1 MKRYHT
7 RTAKVTS
14 GEEGSALMTA
24 IIAMFVVSLLVGGYM
39 TLTSSEYRLATRS
52 LLMGASF
59 SLAEGGVD
67 LAIDALNDDDTSG
80 WAVSGSTWRREVTDL
95 EITKGGTGSIRVVI
109 LDATGPNSETPT
121 IYSEGVISGH
131 PSGDVTKQ
139 LHVALTSG
147 FFPYK
152 NGFDSKNGFVL
163 KGQNVTM
170 DSYSSDNG
178 PYSYSNRGSEI
189 RVSTVSIATDA
200 IDIGNATIYGYVAVG
215 ATLAPGQTGSDVI
228 DVGRNG
234 SIRAY
239 GEGEGARVQEDRIM
253 TDYYASFPNRSAP
266 SVSSGWEFPSSGTI
280 TTSGTYYVDGDWSL
294 EGGGSLVIAPDTDV
308 ILVVTGTFELKG
320 SATLTLDTNSTL
332 KLFVEG
338 DVSIAGNG
346 ILNSSKP
353 EHLEVIGTNTN
364 EGEQTIKINGN
375 GQLSASVYAPNA
387 NVELKGGGSSGRV
400 YGAVVAYDASL
411 VGNSHFSFDE
421 ALADVNLGGSDYEV
435 FQWLEMTNTT
445 YETTAV
451 ALDSYF

>member
-1 MKRYHT
+1 MTTVSRGK
-7 RTAKVTS
+7 
-14 GEEGSALMTA
+14 EGSALMTA

-39 TLTSSEYRLATRS
+39 TLASSEYRLATRS
-52 LLMGASF
+52 LLIGASF

-67 LAIDALNDDDTSG
+67 LAIDALNDGDTSG
-80 WAVSGSTWRREVTDL
+80 WNVSGSTWTREVTGI
-95 EITKGGTGSIRVVI
+95 EITTGGTGSIRVVI
-109 LDATGPNSETPT
+109 IDATGANSQTPT
-121 IYSEGVISGH
+121 VHSEGIISGH

-139 LHVALTSG
+139 LKVALTSG

-178 PYSYSNRGSEI
+178 AYSNSNRGSEI
-189 RVSTVSIATDA
+189 RVSTVSIETDA
-200 IDIGNATIYGYVAVG
+200 IDIGNANIFGYVAVG

-228 DVGRNG
+228 DVGPNG
-234 SIRAY
+234 SITAY
-239 GEGEGARVQEDRIM
+239 GEGEGEGIQEDRIT
-253 TDYYASFPNRSAP
+253 TDYYASFPNISAP
-266 SVSSGWEFPSSGTI
+266 SVSSGWEFPNSGTI
-280 TTSGTYYVDGDWSL
+280 TDSGTYYVDGDWSL
-294 EGGGSLVIAPDTDV
+294 EEESGSLVIASNTDV
-308 ILVVTGTFELKG
+308 ILVVTGEFNLTGK
-320 SATLTLDTNSTL
+320 ATLTLNTDATL

-346 ILNSSKP
+346 ILNSSNP
-353 EHLEVIGTNTN
+353 ENLEVIGTDTN

-387 NVELKGGGSSGRV
+387 NVELKGGGSYGRV

-421 ALADVNLGGSDYEV
+421 ALADVNLGGTDYEV
-435 FQWLEMTNTT
+435 IQWLEMTNTT
-445 YETTAV
+445 YETTTV
-451 ALDSYF
+451 ALDGYF

>member
-1 MKRYHT
+1 MTRYHT
-7 RTAKVTS
+7 TTTVRRGK
-14 GEEGSALMTA
+14 EGSALMTA

-39 TLTSSEYRLATRS
+39 TLASSEYRLATRS
-52 LLMGASF
+52 LLIGASF

-67 LAIDALNDDDTSG
+67 LAIDALNDSDTSG
-80 WAVSGSTWRREVTDL
+80 WNVSGSTWTREVTGI
-95 EITKGGTGSIRVVI
+95 EITAGGTGAIRVVI
-109 LDATGPNSETPT
+109 TDATSTTPT
-121 IYSEGVISGH
+121 IHSEGIVSGH

-139 LHVALTSG
+139 LQVSLTSG

-170 DSYSSDNG
+170 DSYNSANG
-178 PYSYSNRGSEI
+178 AYSGGNRGSEI
-189 RVSTVSIATDA
+189 RVSTVSIETDA
-200 IDIGNATIYGYVAVG
+200 IDIGNANIFGYVAVG

-228 DVGRNG
+228 DVGKNG
-234 SIRAY
+234 TISSY
-239 GEGEGARVQEDRIM
+239 GEAQIVQEDRIL

-266 SVSSGWEFPSSGTI
+266 SVSSGWEFPNSGTI

-294 EGGGSLVIAPDTDV
+294 GGNSGALAIAPNTDV
-308 ILVVTGTFELKG
+308 ILVVTGEFNLTGK
-320 SATLTLDTNSTL
+320 ATLTLNTDATL

-338 DVSIAGNG
+338 DVSIGGNG
-346 ILNSSKP
+346 ILNSSNP
-353 EHLEVIGTNTN
+353 ENLEVIGTNTN

-375 GQLSASVYAPNA
+375 GQLSATVYAPNA

-421 ALADVNLGGSDYEV
+421 ALADVNLGGTDYEV
-435 FQWLEMTNTT
+435 IQWLEMTNTT
-445 YETTAV
+445 YETTTV
-451 ALDSYF
+451 SLDGYF

>member
-7 RTAKVTS
+7 TTVKVPS
-14 GEEGSALMTA
+14 GKEGSALMTA

-67 LAIDALNDDDTSG
+67 IAIDALNDDDTSG
-80 WAVSGSTWRREVTDL
+80 WNVSGSTWTREVTGL

-109 LDATGPNSETPT
+109 IDATSNTPT
-121 IYSEGVISGH
+121 IHSEGIISGH

-139 LHVALTSG
+139 LQVALTNG

-170 DSYSSDNG
+170 DSYSSAIG
-178 PYSYSNRGSEI
+178 PYSNSNKGSEI
-189 RVSTVSIATDA
+189 RVSTVSIETDA
-200 IDIGNATIYGYVAVG
+200 IDIGNANIFGYVAVG
-215 ATLAPGQTGSDVI
+215 ATLAPGQTGSDLI
-228 DVGRNG
+228 DVGKNG
-234 SIRAY
+234 TISSY
-239 GEGEGARVQEDRIM
+239 GESQIVQEDRIM

-294 EGGGSLVIAPDTDV
+294 GGSSGALVIASGIDV

-320 SATLTLDTNSTL
+320 NATLTLDTDATL

-338 DVSIAGNG
+338 DVSIGGNG
-346 ILNSSKP
+346 ILNSSNP
-353 EHLEVIGTNTN
+353 ENLEVIGTNTN
-364 EGEQTIKINGN
+364 EGVQTIKINGN
-375 GQLSASVYAPNA
+375 GQLSATVYAPNA

-421 ALADVNLGGSDYEV
+421 ALADVNLGSTDYEV

-445 YETTAV
+445 YETTTV
-451 ALDSYF
+451 ALNGYF

>member
-7 RTAKVTS
+7 RTAKVLS
-14 GEEGSALMTA
+14 GKEGSALMTA

-39 TLTSSEYRLATRS
+39 TLTSSEYRLARRS
-52 LLMGASF
+52 LLIGASF

-67 LAIDALNDDDTSG
+67 LAIDALNDKDTSG
-80 WAVSGSTWRREVTDL
+80 WNVSGSTWTRKVTGL
-95 EITKGGTGSIRVVI
+95 EITNGRTGSIRVVI
-109 LDATGPNSETPT
+109 QDATGPNSDTPT
-121 IYSEGVISGH
+121 IHSEGIVSGH

-139 LHVALTSG
+139 LQVALNSG

-170 DSYSSDNG
+170 DSYSSDIG
-178 PYSYSNRGSEI
+178 PYSSSNRGSEI
-189 RVSTVSIATDA
+189 RVSTVSIETDA
-200 IDIGNATIYGYVAVG
+200 IDIGNANIYGYVAVG
-215 ATLAPGQTGSDVI
+215 ATLAAGQTGSDVI
-228 DVGRNG
+228 DVGKNG
-234 SIRAY
+234 TISAY
-239 GEGEGARVQEDRIM
+239 GESQIVQEDRIL
-253 TDYYASFPNRSAP
+253 TDYYASFPNRAAP
-266 SVSSGWEFPSSGTI
+266 SVSSGWVFPISGTI

-294 EGGGSLVIAPDTDV
+294 GGNSGSLVIAPDIDV
-308 ILVVTGTFELKG
+308 ILVVTGSFELKG
-320 SATLTLDTNSTL
+320 NATLTLDTDATL

-338 DVSIAGNG
+338 DVSIGGNG
-346 ILNSSKP
+346 ILNSSNP
-353 EHLEVIGTNTN
+353 EYLEVIGTNTN

-400 YGAVVAYDASL
+400 YGAVVAYSASL

-421 ALADVNLGGSDYEV
+421 ALADVNLGGTDYEV
-435 FQWLEMTNTT
+435 FEWLEMTNTT

>member
-1 MKRYHT
+1 
-7 RTAKVTS
+7 
-14 GEEGSALMTA
+14 MTA

-67 LAIDALNDDDTSG
+67 LAIDALNDGVTTDWKVDG
-80 WAVSGSTWRREVTDL
+80 HTWTREVPDL

-170 DSYSSDNG
+170 DSYSSDSG
-178 PYSYSNRGSEI
+178 PYSVSNRGSEI

-215 ATLAPGQTGSDVI
+215 ATLAAGQTGSDVI
-228 DVGRNG
+228 DVGTNG
-234 SIRAY
+234 SISAY
-239 GEGEGARVQEDRIM
+239 GESQIVQEDRIM

-320 SATLTLDTNSTL
+320 SATLTLDTDATL

-421 ALADVNLGGSDYEV
+421 ALADVDLGDSDYEV
-435 FQWLEMTNTT
+435 FEWLEVTPPF
-445 YETTAV
+445 Y
-451 ALDSYF
+451 LDSYFKGP

>member
-7 RTAKVTS
+7 TTVKVPS
-14 GEEGSALMTA
+14 GKEGSALMTA

-39 TLTSSEYRLATRS
+39 TLASSEYRLATRS

-67 LAIDALNDDDTSG
+67 IAIDALNDDDTSG
-80 WAVSGSTWRREVTDL
+80 WNVSGSTWTREVTGL

-109 LDATGPNSETPT
+109 IDATSNTPT
-121 IYSEGVISGH
+121 IHSEGIISGH

-139 LHVALTSG
+139 LQVALTNG

-170 DSYSSDNG
+170 DSYSSAIG
-178 PYSYSNRGSEI
+178 PYSNSNKGSEI
-189 RVSTVSIATDA
+189 RVSTVSIETDA
-200 IDIGNATIYGYVAVG
+200 IDIGNANIFGYVAVG
-215 ATLAPGQTGSDVI
+215 ATLAPGQTGSDLI
-228 DVGRNG
+228 DVGKNG
-234 SIRAY
+234 TISSY
-239 GEGEGARVQEDRIM
+239 GESQIVQEDRIM

-294 EGGGSLVIAPDTDV
+294 GGSSGALVIASGIEV

-320 SATLTLDTNSTL
+320 NATLTLDTDATL

-338 DVSIAGNG
+338 DVSIGGNG
-346 ILNSSKP
+346 ILNSSNP
-353 EHLEVIGTNTN
+353 ENLEVIGTNTN
-364 EGEQTIKINGN
+364 EGVQTIKINGN
-375 GQLSASVYAPNA
+375 GQLSATVYAPNA

-421 ALADVNLGGSDYEV
+421 ALADVNLGSTDYEV

-445 YETTAV
+445 YETTTV
-451 ALDSYF
+451 ALNGYF

>member
-1 MKRYHT
+1 MTRYQT
-7 RTAKVTS
+7 TTTVRRGK
-14 GEEGSALMTA
+14 EGSALMTA

-39 TLTSSEYRLATRS
+39 TLASSEYRLATRS
-52 LLMGASF
+52 LLIGASF

-67 LAIDALNDDDTSG
+67 LAIDALNDSDTSG
-80 WAVSGSTWRREVTDL
+80 WNVSGSTWTREVTGI
-95 EITKGGTGSIRVVI
+95 EITAGGTGAIRVVI
-109 LDATGPNSETPT
+109 TDATSNTPT
-121 IYSEGVISGH
+121 IHSEGIVSGH

-139 LHVALTSG
+139 LQVALTSG

-178 PYSYSNRGSEI
+178 AYSGSNRGSEI
-189 RVSTVSIATDA
+189 RVSTVSIETDA
-200 IDIGNATIYGYVAVG
+200 IDIGNANIFGYVAVG

-228 DVGRNG
+228 DVGKNG
-234 SIRAY
+234 TISSY
-239 GEGEGARVQEDRIM
+239 GEAQIVQEDRIL
-253 TDYYASFPNRSAP
+253 TDYYASFPNRPAP
-266 SVSSGWEFPSSGTI
+266 SVSSGWEFPNSGTI

-294 EGGGSLVIAPDTDV
+294 GGNSGALAIAPNTDV
-308 ILVVTGTFELKG
+308 ILVVTGELNLTGK
-320 SATLTLDTNSTL
+320 ATLTLNTDATL

-338 DVSIAGNG
+338 DVSIGGNG
-346 ILNSSKP
+346 ILNSSNP
-353 EHLEVIGTNTN
+353 ENLEVIGTNTN

-375 GQLSASVYAPNA
+375 GQLSATVYAPNA

-421 ALADVNLGGSDYEV
+421 ALADVNLGGTDYEV
-435 FQWLEMTNTT
+435 IQWLEMTNTT
-445 YETTAV
+445 YETTTV
-451 ALDSYF
+451 ALDGYF

>member
-7 RTAKVTS
+7 TTVKVPS
-14 GEEGSALMTA
+14 GKEGSALMTA

-80 WAVSGSTWRREVTDL
+80 WNVSGSTWTREVTGL

-109 LDATGPNSETPT
+109 IDATSNTPT
-121 IYSEGVISGH
+121 IHSEGIISGH

-139 LHVALTSG
+139 LQVALTNG

-170 DSYSSDNG
+170 DSYSSAIG
-178 PYSYSNRGSEI
+178 PYSNSNKGSEI
-189 RVSTVSIATDA
+189 RVSTVSIETDA
-200 IDIGNATIYGYVAVG
+200 IDIGNANIFGYVAVG
-215 ATLAPGQTGSDVI
+215 ATLAPGQTGSDLI
-228 DVGRNG
+228 DVGKNG
-234 SIRAY
+234 TISSY
-239 GEGEGARVQEDRIM
+239 GESQIVQEDRIM

-294 EGGGSLVIAPDTDV
+294 GGSSGALVIASGIDV

-320 SATLTLDTNSTL
+320 NATLTLDTDATL

-338 DVSIAGNG
+338 DVSIGGNG
-346 ILNSSKP
+346 ILNSSNP
-353 EHLEVIGTNTN
+353 ENLEVIGTNTN
-364 EGEQTIKINGN
+364 EGVQTIKINGN
-375 GQLSASVYAPNA
+375 GQLSATVYAPNA

-421 ALADVNLGGSDYEV
+421 ALADVNLGSTDYEV

-445 YETTAV
+445 YETTTV
-451 ALDSYF
+451 ALNGYF

>member
-1 MKRYHT
+1 MKLYHT
-7 RTAKVTS
+7 RTSKVLS
-14 GEEGSALMTA
+14 GKEGSALMTA

-67 LAIDALNDDDTSG
+67 LAIDALNDDDTSDWKVDG
-80 WAVSGSTWRREVTDL
+80 HTWTREVPGL

-109 LDATGPNSETPT
+109 QDATGPNSETPT
-121 IYSEGVISGH
+121 IYSEGIVSGH

-139 LHVALTSG
+139 LQVALNSG

-170 DSYSSDNG
+170 DSYSSDIG
-178 PYSYSNRGSEI
+178 PYSSSNRGSEI
-189 RVSTVSIATDA
+189 RVSTVSIETDA
-200 IDIGNATIYGYVAVG
+200 IDIGNANIYGYVAVG
-215 ATLAPGQTGSDVI
+215 ATLAAGQTGSDVI
-228 DVGRNG
+228 DVGKNG
-234 SIRAY
+234 TISAY
-239 GEGEGARVQEDRIM
+239 GESQIVQEDRIL
-253 TDYYASFPNRSAP
+253 TDYYASFPNRAAP
-266 SVSSGWEFPSSGTI
+266 SVSSGWVFPISGTI

-294 EGGGSLVIAPDTDV
+294 GGISGSLVIAPNIDV
-308 ILVVTGTFELKG
+308 ILVVTGSFELKG
-320 SATLTLDTNSTL
+320 NATLTLDTDATL

-338 DVSIAGNG
+338 DVSIGGNG
-346 ILNSSKP
+346 ILNSSNP
-353 EHLEVIGTNTN
+353 EYLEVIGTNTN

-387 NVELKGGGSSGRV
+387 NVELKGGGNSGRV
-400 YGAVVAYDASL
+400 YGAVVAYSASL

-421 ALADVNLGGSDYEV
+421 ALADVNLGGTDYEV
-435 FQWLEMTNTT
+435 FEWLEMTNTT

>member
-7 RTAKVTS
+7 TTVKVPS
-14 GEEGSALMTA
+14 GKEGSALMTA

-80 WAVSGSTWRREVTDL
+80 WNVSGSTWTREVTGL

-109 LDATGPNSETPT
+109 IDATSNTPT
-121 IYSEGVISGH
+121 IHSEGIISGH

-139 LHVALTSG
+139 LQVALTNG

-170 DSYSSDNG
+170 DSYSSAIG
-178 PYSYSNRGSEI
+178 PYSNSNKGSEI
-189 RVSTVSIATDA
+189 RVSTVSIETDA
-200 IDIGNATIYGYVAVG
+200 IDIGNANIFGYVAVG
-215 ATLAPGQTGSDVI
+215 ATLAPGQTGSDLI
-228 DVGRNG
+228 DVGKNG
-234 SIRAY
+234 TISSY
-239 GEGEGARVQEDRIM
+239 GESQIVQEDRIM

-294 EGGGSLVIAPDTDV
+294 GGSSGALVIASGIEV

-320 SATLTLDTNSTL
+320 NATLTLDTDATL

-338 DVSIAGNG
+338 DVSIGGNG
-346 ILNSSKP
+346 ILNSSNP
-353 EHLEVIGTNTN
+353 ENLEVIGTNTN
-364 EGEQTIKINGN
+364 EGVQTIKINGN
-375 GQLSASVYAPNA
+375 GQLSATVYAPNA

-421 ALADVNLGGSDYEV
+421 ALADVNLGSTDYEV

-445 YETTAV
+445 YETTTV
-451 ALDSYF
+451 ALNGYF

>member
-1 MKRYHT
+1 MTRYQT
-7 RTAKVTS
+7 TTTVRRGK
-14 GEEGSALMTA
+14 EGSALMTA

-39 TLTSSEYRLATRS
+39 TLASSEYRLATRS
-52 LLMGASF
+52 LLIGASF

-67 LAIDALNDDDTSG
+67 LAIDALNDSDTSG
-80 WAVSGSTWRREVTDL
+80 WNVSGSTWTREVTGI
-95 EITKGGTGSIRVVI
+95 EITAGGTGAIRVVI
-109 LDATGPNSETPT
+109 TDATSNTPT
-121 IYSEGVISGH
+121 IHSEGIVSGH

-139 LHVALTSG
+139 LQVSLTSG

-178 PYSYSNRGSEI
+178 AYSNSNRGSEI
-189 RVSTVSIATDA
+189 RVSTVSIETDA
-200 IDIGNATIYGYVAVG
+200 IDIGNANIFGYVAVG

-228 DVGRNG
+228 DVGKNG
-234 SIRAY
+234 TISSY
-239 GEGEGARVQEDRIM
+239 GEAQIVQEDRIL
-253 TDYYASFPNRSAP
+253 TDYYASFPNRPAP
-266 SVSSGWEFPSSGTI
+266 SVSSGWEFPNSGTI

-294 EGGGSLVIAPDTDV
+294 GGNSGALAIAPNTDV
-308 ILVVTGTFELKG
+308 ILVVTGELNLTGK
-320 SATLTLDTNSTL
+320 ATLTLNTDATL

-338 DVSIAGNG
+338 DVSIGGNG
-346 ILNSSKP
+346 ILNSSNP
-353 EHLEVIGTNTN
+353 ENLEVIGTNTN

-375 GQLSASVYAPNA
+375 GQLSATVYAPNA

-421 ALADVNLGGSDYEV
+421 ALADVNLGGTDYEV
-435 FQWLEMTNTT
+435 IQWLEMTNTT
-445 YETTAV
+445 YETTTV
-451 ALDSYF
+451 ALDGYF